1 MNHLRFPVA
10 ILFVIFLTAGTHSLG
25 QSISAMKEAS
35 EYFEVYKSKPRSK
48 DLKNIKLKMFQG
60 KFVYYDRD
68 NYERLSNEDP
78 LAIASTANNYEIDAL
93 MVLKD
98 LDKGSKEYKEALQK
112 LLSFKANNKY
122 YNGYMYK
129 DRAQQEFMR
138 RKAVEE
144 MERNGTMEELADLR
158 DYIVKTGFATAK
170 LRDMPA
176 YNFDSGQFN
185 FALGKG
191 KYSKCNYAYS
201 VESDDAEKLVLDKK
215 FLEIKET
222 DVNGITHHYLFTR
235 SHAPPD
241 AYFLHFTSNEC
252 R

>member
-1 MNHLRFPVA
+1 MNHQHFPVA
-10 ILFVIFLTAGTHSLG
+10 ILFVIFLAAGIHSFG

-48 DLKNIKLKMFQG
+48 DLKNINLKIFHS

-78 LAIASTANNYEIDAL
+78 LALASSANNFEIDAL

-98 LDKGSKEYKEALQK
+98 QDKGSKEYKEALQK

-144 MERNGTMEELADLR
+144 MERNGTISELEDLL

-170 LRDMPA
+170 LRKVPA

-185 FALGKG
+185 FTLAPD
-191 KYSKCNYAYS
+191 KYSKCDYGYS
-201 VESDDAEKLVLDKK
+201 VGSNEAEKLVLDKT
-215 FLEIKET
+215 FLELKET
-222 DVNGITHHYLFTR
+222 DENGVIHHYLFTKTH
-235 SHAPPD
+235 SPPD
-241 AYFLHFTSNEC
+241 SYFVHFTNNKC